1 MAVTIAAVITTI
13 ATVAGTISSISSA
26 KKARKAT
33 KRAAAETREARAI
46 TEASQLNVNRIS
58 RRRAIREE
66 RVRRAKIIQAGA
78 AGGVLGSSGVISA
91 PGIIGTNVAAAIAA
105 QTSGTKAAQG
115 ISARLQTAADFT
127 GQAAAATA
135 QGQLF
140 SNIGTA
146 VSGIAGELDIFKTKK
161 KKD

>member
-1 MAVTIAAVITTI
+1 MAVVGAVVSAI
-13 ATVAGTISSISSA
+13 ATVAGTISSMKSA
-26 KKARKAT
+26 KKARKAS
-33 KRAAAETREARAI
+33 AAAARETREARSI
-46 TEASQLNVNRIS
+46 TEASQLNVNRIN
-58 RRRAIREE
+58 RRRALREE

-115 ISARLQTAADFT
+115 ISARLQTAADLT

-146 VSGIAGELDIFKTKK
+146 VGDIVSELDIFKTKIGG
-161 KKD
+161 